1 MEELRRLNK
10 IWLERTNPLR
20 GLSISRATS
29 MFDSARVWGSP
40 RLQYAY
46 NEIEATDPVLMTCV
60 ERRQSALAGL
70 DYRFVASSSED
81 ETLANEQRD
90 ALGRFVSGIENFSE
104 VLEHMDLAFFRG
116 FSHVQPIWDGTK
128 VQHVNLLDSWNFLR
142 NDEGQWLWNPACHE
156 TTGGLEPI
164 GPDARLVSL
173 VRKRAIDYPAIII
186 YIRHALGDR
195 DWGRFIERYAIPPV
209 HFEMAAGATDKD
221 KPLYQEA
228 GDAAHNGQNTIR
240 PNGSHIDFAAEARGA
255 DPFTPFIEHQDK
267 YIVLLA
273 TGGTLTSLAQADT
286 GSLAGGAQMEVWR
299 EIVARDGVKIA
310 EALNRS
316 LFRRYLELEFPGRP
330 MAARFELSNE
340 AKPTADEIA
349 DLAGKLKTAGYT
361 VDQAELEEAVGLK
374 LVKDETPAPQL
385 PFMNKEVKRLS
396 DSAVKEPEPLNRS
409 TAELLKAFAA
419 DMSPAGKAVQE
430 LLNALDKGEAASS
443 PLVKEKASA
452 LLSRLPS
459 LLPDDPATAAVI
471 AEAMAKEFGVTA
483 EKQSN
488 AITNPCPKCHRQ
500 MTKEG
505 TCTHC
510 ERLAANQKT
519 VDGLVADLDLK
530 GPDGKSKGWKDR
542 TESLG
547 ELEQKTID
555 DIKAANPKMNVDSSV
570 ATVNTEQLQHS
581 LNHHGN
587 AEREAKRGQIAIT
600 KDDLKRIP
608 EVLADYDSIL
618 PGKGIADGKNQESV
632 VFRKK
637 YPDGTVAC
645 VELDV
650 FNDSMKK
657 RTLKFQTM
665 WKEKN

>member
-1 MEELRRLNK
+1 MQNAKKALQNA
-10 IWLERTNPLR
+10 P
-20 GLSISRATS
+20 
-29 MFDSARVWGSP
+29 SP
-40 RLQYAY
+40 
-46 NEIEATDPVLMTCV
+46 
-60 ERRQSALAGL
+60 S
-70 DYRFVASSSED
+70 D
-81 ETLANEQRD
+81 EQ
-90 ALGRFVSGIENFSE
+90 G
-104 VLEHMDLAFFRG
+104 
-116 FSHVQPIWDGTK
+116 
-128 VQHVNLLDSWNFLR
+128 
-142 NDEGQWLWNPACHE
+142 DE
-156 TTGGLEPI
+156 
-164 GPDARLVSL
+164 
-173 VRKRAIDYPAIII
+173 
-186 YIRHALGDR
+186 
-195 DWGRFIERYAIPPV
+195 
-209 HFEMAAGATDKD
+209 
-221 KPLYQEA
+221 
-228 GDAAHNGQNTIR
+228 
-240 PNGSHIDFAAEARGA
+240 
-255 DPFTPFIEHQDK
+255 
-267 YIVLLA
+267 
-273 TGGTLTSLAQADT
+273 
-286 GSLAGGAQMEVWR
+286 
-299 EIVARDGVKIA
+299 
-310 EALNRS
+310 
-316 LFRRYLELEFPGRP
+316 
-330 MAARFELSNE
+330 
-340 AKPTADEIA
+340 KPTDASEGI
-349 DLAGKLKTAGYT
+349 
-361 VDQAELEEAVGLK
+361 
-374 LVKDETPAPQL
+374 
-385 PFMNKEVKRLS
+385 
-396 DSAVKEPEPLNRS
+396 
-409 TAELLKAFAA
+409 LKAFAA

-459 LLPDDPATAAVI
+459 LLPEDPATAAVI

-500 MTKEG
+500 MKKEG

-519 VDGLVADLDLK
+519 VDGLVADLDIK